1 MMHVKKIVLL
11 LLLAFNAVCIQASDF
26 DITKYGAIGD
36 GATLNTLFIQKAID
50 ECYKAGG
57 GNVVFPAGKYLSGT
71 IVLKD
76 NVNLLLNKDALLL
89 GSTNVDDYQNKDP
102 FTDGLGVDV
111 GWALVVA
118 VDVKNIGIEGEGAID
133 GQGSKLK
140 AEHILKDTRPEGQR
154 WGRRPF
160 LLRVVRCEGVT
171 IKGISFYYAAA
182 WTSHYFQCKK
192 LRIEKIKIISH
203 GVAHN
208 DGMDIDGCQDVRI
221 KDCDIESGDDALCF
235 KTTSS
240 KMGCSDIIVSGMRLK
255 SNQAAI
261 KMGTES
267 MAAFEDIKITDCYIY
282 DTKNGGI
289 KLFSVDGAHLRNVE
303 ISGITMSDVRTPMI
317 FRLGSRLS
325 VFRKGQ
331 DTKQSTGIFENVVI
345 RNVKAKA
352 ADSAQLKPPSGI
364 LITGVPGHY
373 ITGLT
378 LENIEIDL
386 LGTGTVENSRQQ
398 VPEAIDQ
405 YPEVKTFGPVI
416 PAYGV
421 WARHVTGLK
430 LKNITFRI
438 KNNDLRPIFVCEDGK
453 DIEVTGWNIPFT
465 SGAQSVIRLENVEG
479 AAITNNDVQG
489 EAGAFVRVEGENSR
503 AIRVTKNKT
512 GNIKRTIELA
522 EGVKTPSS
530 MTSPGLSKGEE
541 QRAAVAFRR
550 LKQLI
555 GFFESGE

>member
-1 MMHVKKIVLL
+1 MIPGKKIFLLFVTIVFACLL
-11 LLLAFNAVCIQASDF
+11 LHAEDTN
-26 DITKYGAIGD
+26 ITTYGAAGD
-36 GATLNTLFIQKAID
+36 GKTLNTVFIQKAID
-50 ECYKAGG
+50 ECNKSGG
-57 GNVVFPAGKYLSGT
+57 GKVVFPPGKYLSGT

-76 NVNLLLNKDALLL
+76 NVTLQLEREALLL
-89 GSTNVDDYQNKDP
+89 GSTNIADYQNMDP
-102 FTDGLGVDV
+102 FMDGLGIDV

-118 VDVKNIGIEGEGAID
+118 VDAKNIGIEGKGAID
-133 GQGSKLK
+133 GQGAKLK
-140 AEHILKDTRPEGQR
+140 AEQILTDTRPEGQR

-160 LLRVVRCEGVT
+160 LLRVVRCQGININGVT
-171 IKGISFYYAAA
+171 LYYSAA

-192 LRIEKIKIISH
+192 LRIEKVKIVSH

-240 KMGCSDIIVSGMRLK
+240 KMACKDIVVSGMRLK

-267 MAAFEDIKITDCYIY
+267 MAAFENIKISDCYIY

-289 KLFSVDGAHLRNVE
+289 KLLTVDGAQLRNIE
-303 ISGITMSDVRTPMI
+303 ISDITMSEVRTPML
-317 FRLGSRLS
+317 FRLGSRLN

-331 DTKQSTGIFENVVI
+331 DTKQSTGVFENVVI

-373 ITGLT
+373 ITNLT

-386 LGTGTVENSRQQ
+386 LGTGSVENARQV

-416 PAYGV
+416 PAYGI
-421 WARHVTGLK
+421 WARHVQGLK

-438 KNNDLRPIFVCEDGK
+438 KNNDLRPVFICEDGK
-453 DIEVTGWNIPFT
+453 NIEVTGWNIPAT
-465 SGAQSVIRLENVEG
+465 NGAQSIIRLENVTG
-479 AAITNNDVQG
+479 ATITNNDAKGKADVFVKIEGANSSGIKLGKNKLYGTTKKAETSANVKQG
-489 EAGAFVRVEGENSR
+489 E
-503 AIRVTKNKT
+503 T
-512 GNIKRTIELA
+512 
-522 EGVKTPSS
+522 VKTI
-530 MTSPGLSKGEE
+530 K
-541 QRAAVAFRR
+541 
-550 LKQLI
+550 
-555 GFFESGE
+555 